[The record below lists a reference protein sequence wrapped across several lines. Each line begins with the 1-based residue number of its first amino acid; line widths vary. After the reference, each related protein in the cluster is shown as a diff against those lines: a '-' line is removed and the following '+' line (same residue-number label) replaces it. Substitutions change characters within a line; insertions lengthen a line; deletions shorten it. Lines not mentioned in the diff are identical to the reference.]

1 MPAYGIHDHP
11 TLKLGLRPPKPMMPT
26 LRLGDFLTGVVP
38 SHPVTLDY
46 LNTTKGVTFGL
57 YTNDTFGICGPTAVA
72 NSRRLT
78 TAKLTGTMQ
87 VPTQADVDDLYRRS
101 GNPRFDPKLDPLDP
115 RQDDNGVN
123 LQEMLDEVVKNGIG
137 GVKALAHASVDVSNL
152 DEVAAAIA
160 IFGGVLTGVNLQE
173 AQKAQTNKGAW
184 DYSPSMPWGG
194 HAIVHGAYGPKGEGL
209 ISWAKYIIATMAF
222 LKHQLSE
229 VRVVIWPEHLT
240 DQGFLTGVDLR
251 ALAAAY
257 QSLTGRPFPAVVPP
271 KPPTPPPAPSGS
283 LVITATL
290 GGQAWS
296 GTLQPHASFDNNLDA
311 GARKGLHPP
320 QPRLSLL
327 RKKR

>member
-1 MPAYGIHDHP
+1 MSAIGIHDHP
-11 TLKLGLRPPKPMMPT
+11 TLKTGLRPPKPMLPT

-78 TAKLTGTMQ
+78 TAKLIGTMQ
-87 VPTQADVDDLYRRS
+87 APTQADVNDLYRRS
-101 GNPRFDPKLDPLDP
+101 GNPRFDPTLSPDDP

-160 IFGGVLTGVNLQE
+160 IFGGVLTGVNLQKS
-173 AQKAQTNKGAW
+173 QQAQTDRGFW
-184 DYSPSMPWGG
+184 DYSPAAPWGG
-194 HAIVHGAYGPKGEGL
+194 HAIVHGSYGPKGEGL

-229 VRVVIWPEHLT
+229 VRVVIWQEHLT
-240 DQGFLTGVDLR
+240 DNGFLEGVDLA
-251 ALAAAY
+251 ALASGY
-257 QSLTGRPFPAVVPP
+257 QSLTGRRFPAVVPP
-271 KPPTPPPAPSGS
+271 KPPVPPAPPIPSSS
-283 LVITATL
+283 LVVTAAL
-290 GGQAWS
+290 GTDVWS
-296 GTLQPHASFDNNLDA
+296 GTLTKH
-311 GARKGLHPP
+311 
-320 QPRLSLL
+320 
-327 RKKR
+327 